1 MIQGLYSAAN
11 ALRLA
16 TQNQE
21 VIAHNVANASMP
33 GYCRL
38 GMAQG
43 AFEQQLARSLGEQ
56 PAAPPPDGPSDTE
69 QFTSFEAAENHY
81 TGNPFDLALRGDG
94 FFVLQGPDGPVY
106 TRNGTFTLNARGEL
120 LGTGGLPVLGPGGRP
135 LTLPAEATRFTVAED
150 GQVLAN
156 GAAVGQLGLT
166 SFRDPT
172 KLIRLSPTLFEAP
185 PESGPQQ
192 ATAKVDQG
200 YRAGVNVSVVH
211 ELVNLITGSR
221 QYEAATRALRA
232 ISDAVE
238 QQTKAQN
245 G

>member
-21 VIAHNVANASMP
+21 VVAHNLAHAGVP

-43 AFEQQLARSLGEQ
+43 AFEQELARSLGEQ
-56 PAAPPPDGPSDTE
+56 PSGPAPEGPRDTQHFTTFE
-69 QFTSFEAAENHY
+69 QGESQH
-81 TGNPFDLALRGDG
+81 TGSPFDVALRGDG
-94 FFVLQGPDGPVY
+94 FFTLQGPDGPVY
-106 TRNGTFTLNARGEL
+106 TRNGTFTLNERGDL
-120 LGTGGLPVLGPGGRP
+120 LGNGGLPVLGSGGGP
-135 LTLPAEATRFTVAED
+135 LTLPPVAATMTVTED

-156 GAAVGQLGLT
+156 GAAVGQLGLA

-172 KLIRLSPTLFEAP
+172 ALVRLSPTLFAAP

-192 ATAKVDQG
+192 ARVKVEQG
-200 YRAGVNVSVVH
+200 YRDGSNVSVVH
-211 ELVNLITGSR
+211 ELVQLITGSR

-238 QQTKAQN
+238 QQTRAQS